1 MARIEV
7 DHRPER
13 LRRVD
18 RRTEARDAAV
28 SQEPGAAVADVV
40 RPAEADQIYRWR
52 QQFARSD
59 GFAAGV
65 DRAAPRRL
73 RQQSR
78 IRRQVPSRWLSRKP
92 RLACGSSLT
101 APARPAARTEP

>member
-1 MARIEV
+1 MQATGFAPVLATVRWRELRLITG
-7 DHRPER
+7 PEH

-52 QQFARSD
+52 QHSPEVTASPQ
-59 GFAAGV
+59 V
-65 DRAAPRRL
+65 LIAPRRGGFGNNL
-73 RQQSR
+73 
-78 IRRQVPSRWLSRKP
+78 
-92 RLACGSSLT
+92 
-101 APARPAARTEP
+101 E